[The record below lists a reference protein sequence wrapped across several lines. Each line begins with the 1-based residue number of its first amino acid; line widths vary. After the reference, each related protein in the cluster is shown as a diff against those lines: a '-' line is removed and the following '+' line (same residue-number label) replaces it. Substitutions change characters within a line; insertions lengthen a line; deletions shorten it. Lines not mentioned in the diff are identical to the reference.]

1 MSVIFLTGVHGV
13 GKGFLG
19 TPVAMSL
26 GMDHC
31 TASQLIREEKGHA
44 TWGVHKRVAE
54 IDDNQLAL
62 VRAVSRHREAGQDIL
77 LDGHFVLRDTFG
89 QFVKLGKDIFANL
102 QLSGVIL
109 LTESAQVIAE
119 RLAGRDG
126 VEKNPVLV
134 AELAAEVHA
143 HVNTVCDELN
153 IPIIVLHSA
162 NTIILTKTIAEMLQ
176 KQV

>member
-19 TPVAMSL
+19 APAAMLL
-26 GMDHC
+26 GLDHC

-62 VRAVSRHREAGQDIL
+62 IRAVSRRREAGQDIL

-89 QFVKLGKDIFANL
+89 KLVRLGKDIFANL

-109 LTESAQVIAE
+109 LTESAQIIAE
-119 RLAGRDG
+119 RLVGRDG
-126 VEKNPVLV
+126 IAKNPELI
-134 AELAAEVHA
+134 AELASEVHA
-143 HVNTVCDELN
+143 HVNNVCDELN
-153 IPIIVLHSA
+153 IPMIAIHSA
-162 NTIILTKTIAEMLQ
+162 NTMILAEAIGEMLQ
-176 KQV
+176 K